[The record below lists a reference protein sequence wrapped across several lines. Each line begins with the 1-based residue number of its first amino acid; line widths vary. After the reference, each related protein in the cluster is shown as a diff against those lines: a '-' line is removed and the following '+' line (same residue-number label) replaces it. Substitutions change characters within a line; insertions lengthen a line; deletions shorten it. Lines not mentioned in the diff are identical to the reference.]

1 MSNNYLTQARKM
13 ANSTM
18 VGTGFAM
25 EGTACNKWNPSR
37 SFFKLDLLPGIHNSY
52 VMYELLSEMSWRKV
66 LLRWVS
72 IMFSHRIFRGQL
84 RIFPSGSSNMPL
96 AGWSS
101 ITNGVKIIFVRYGV
115 RDPLAGRAWQLLS
128 ESVYSSSARWRALLH
143 CWYMIKLNRNFH
155 GKVLIVRPPK
165 LGIR

>member
-1 MSNNYLTQARKM
+1 
-13 ANSTM
+13 M

-25 EGTACNKWNPSR
+25 EGT
-37 SFFKLDLLPGIHNSY
+37 
-52 VMYELLSEMSWRKV
+52 RKQMAIV
-66 LLRWVS
+66 TLKKVS
-72 IMFSHRIFRGQL
+72 QSSIVFQGFIIAMWCMNCWARCLGGRYCSDECQQCFLIEFVRGQL
-84 RIFPSGSSNMPL
+84 RIFPSGSLNTL
-96 AGWSS
+96 LEGWSC

-128 ESVYSSSARWRALLH
+128 ESVYSSSVRWRALPFLIIG
-143 CWYMIKLNRNFH
+143 MIKLNRNFH